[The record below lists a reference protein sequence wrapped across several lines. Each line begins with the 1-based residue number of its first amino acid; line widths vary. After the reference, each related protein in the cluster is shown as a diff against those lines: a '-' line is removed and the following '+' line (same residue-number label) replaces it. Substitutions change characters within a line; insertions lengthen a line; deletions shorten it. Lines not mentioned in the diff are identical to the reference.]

1 MLVILPAALT
11 LAGCSAKE
19 AGPSGAVGDV
29 TASVSVTAGP
39 TPPSQAAPFPEAPLV
54 DRKCGWQK
62 TVGIVAHAGT
72 PKIVA
77 ATLSGDVDGIRR
89 QLAAGAGPDA
99 FDRHLATTALS
110 AAAQARCEAIVRLLL
125 DAGADPEMIAP
136 RGWSPLLA
144 AVNTGDVTVVRML
157 LDSGADPSRDGG
169 QSVETPLHEAVGV
182 GRMEILRLLIP
193 YAKNID
199 SGRNPANNPLVS
211 NDIGAG
217 SALEFAATL
226 EGREQHISLL
236 LAAGATASLTAL
248 YRAVDLGST
257 ELVTMLLDAGAPL
270 STSPKEKR
278 TMVEVARAGGHAGV
292 VQILEERS
300 RSR

>member
-19 AGPSGAVGDV
+19 AGQAGAVGDA
-29 TASVSVTAGP
+29 TASANVTAGP
-39 TPPSQAAPFPEAPLV
+39 TTPPPSQAAPPPEGPLV

-62 TVGIVAHAGT
+62 TAGIVPHDGS

-77 ATLSGDVDGIRR
+77 ATLSGDVEAVRR
-89 QLAAGAGPDA
+89 QLAAGADPDA
-99 FDRHLATTALS
+99 VDRHLATTALS

-136 RGWSPLLA
+136 RSWSPLLV

-157 LDSGADPSRDGG
+157 LDSGVDPSRDGG
-169 QSVETPLHEAVGV
+169 PSVETPLHEAVGV

-193 YAKNID
+193 RAKNID

-226 EGREQHISLL
+226 
-236 LAAGATASLTAL
+236 
-248 YRAVDLGST
+248 
-257 ELVTMLLDAGAPL
+257 
-270 STSPKEKR
+270 
-278 TMVEVARAGGHAGV
+278 
-292 VQILEERS
+292 
-300 RSR
+300 